1 VKWLVRAFLVV
12 MLLAL
17 VGVAGAYQYFQT
29 LMVAAKPGSQEKQ
42 VFEIREGMLGGEVA
56 AELARA
62 GLIEDAFAFRMLLR
76 FHEKGKDLHVGI
88 FELSPG
94 QTPIEIFEHLR
105 STKTL
110 TRRATF
116 PEGLVIREVAEVA
129 KKAKLIADPSR
140 FRQLAT
146 RQGKSFGAEF
156 PADLEGYLLPDTY
169 ELPYRCDEQVL
180 LERFTSEF
188 RNRVLPLWKERKA
201 KSPLKDL
208 HQVVVLASLVEREA
222 QVDSERGTIA
232 GVYVN
237 RIRLGMRLECDATV
251 QFALGKSKPIL
262 TFDDLKIVSP
272 YNTYQNEG
280 LPPGP
285 IANPGLRSLQ
295 AAMAPTPSAYL
306 YYVRNDIKNDGSHVF
321 GKTYQQHLD
330 NCARYQR

>member
-1 VKWLVRAFLVV
+1 MKWLVRAFLFV
-12 MLLAL
+12 MVLALLA
-17 VGVAGAYQYFQT
+17 VGGAYHYFQQ
-29 LMVAAKPGSQEKQ
+29 LMVASSPGSKEKI
-42 VFEIREGMLGGEVA
+42 VFEIRAGMSGGEVA
-56 AELARA
+56 SELARA
-62 GLIEDAFAFRMLLR
+62 GLISDEFAFRMLLR
-76 FHEKGKDLHVGI
+76 FHEKGKDLNVGV
-88 FELSPG
+88 FELSPSE
-94 QTPIEIFEHLR
+94 TPLEIFEHLR

-129 KKAKLIADPSR
+129 KKANLIKDSSL
-140 FRQLAT
+140 FRRLAST
-146 RQGKSFGAEF
+146 QGKSFGSEF

-169 ELPYRCDEQVL
+169 EFPYKCDEKVV
-180 LERFTSEF
+180 LERFTGEF
-188 RNRVLPLWKERKA
+188 RSRVLPLWKERKA
-201 KSPLKDL
+201 KSPLKEL
-208 HQVVVLASLVEREA
+208 SQVVILASLVEREA
-222 QVDSERGTIA
+222 QVDAERGTIA

-237 RIRLGMRLECDATV
+237 RIRKGMRLECDATV

-295 AAMAPTPSAYL
+295 AAMAPTPSDYL